1 ITISGGVS
9 EFVYGYEGDTFSDL
23 GPQLASA
30 VQTRIQDAG
39 LRLMEPIGT
48 IRATPDGAS
57 QDTLQRSGSSV
68 FGAPRGALPL
78 HNLPGVAPRRPPE
91 AEGPDSGAIAAA
103 TEAALRRL
111 DLGHGG
117 TGVAL
122 CYSWAGSAT
131 FQRIDAFTRG
141 ICAGLAPV
149 LENGHPLVLVGD
161 G

>member
-1 ITISGGVS
+1 
-9 EFVYGYEGDTFSDL
+9 
-23 GPQLASA
+23 
-30 VQTRIQDAG
+30 
-39 LRLMEPIGT
+39 
-48 IRATPDGAS
+48 
-57 QDTLQRSGSSV
+57 
-68 FGAPRGALPL
+68 PRLPL
-78 HNLPGVAPRRPPE
+78 E

-103 TEAALRRL
+103 TEAALHRL

-149 LENGHPLVLVGD
+149 LENGHALVLVGD
-161 G
+161 GDVGGVIGIHCVAERGLAVPVVSIDGIELRELDFIDIGALIPASGAVPVVIKSLVFPAGGGADRIGKMDLI